1 MLSMAMAL
9 IMKSKFIMLDEP
21 TGNLAPKIATEVLNK
36 IIELREQSKLT
47 ILLVEQAARKALEV
61 SDRAYLLVSGRVI
74 YEGGSK
80 ELLEHPELGKLYLG
94 VKKL

>member
-1 MLSMAMAL
+1 
-9 IMKSKFIMLDEP
+9 MLDEP

-47 ILLVEQAARKALEV
+47 ILLVEQVARKALEV

-74 YEGGSK
+74 YEGSSK